1 MVMEVPPNFLTI
13 ITTVEIRVGTLSRI
27 FSTQVGV
34 QTVRWEEVQR
44 AMDACWKATKAQLEE
59 TQLGTPAP
67 TLPPTE

>member
-1 MVMEVPPNFLTI
+1 MVEVPQNFLTI

-44 AMDACWKATKAQLEE
+44 AIDACWKATRAQIGEDTTKENTNAL
-59 TQLGTPAP
+59 
-67 TLPPTE
+67 